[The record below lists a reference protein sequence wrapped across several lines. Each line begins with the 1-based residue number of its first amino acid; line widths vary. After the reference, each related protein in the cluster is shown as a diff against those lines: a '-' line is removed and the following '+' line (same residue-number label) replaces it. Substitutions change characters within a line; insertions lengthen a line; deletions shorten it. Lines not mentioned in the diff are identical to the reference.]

1 MCRKSSIYF
10 VEQIAL
16 EVSGIAAVRKEV
28 LVLEEAH
35 TVAGTLDALGSELR
49 VGLGERLAATGGETV
64 SGRVKKRRV
73 SLCSVRRS
81 WQCEPGEVGRGVGCA
96 ARRQSVGVHA
106 PCGVVEVAVD
116 LIEDLPLAV
125 DLLVVPAVRRVEV
138 DGQVEVH
145 GLLPMLGEG
154 GRALGVDGAG
164 GEAAGGQRYRAS
176 WASGR

>member
-1 MCRKSSIYF
+1 MSDRYRQNFKSSRGGDRSIRLAVRSQQSFVASTTFVLPFSHLKPTSFSMESVSLCRKSSVYF

-81 WQCEPGEVGRGVGCA
+81 WQCEPGEVGRGV
-96 ARRQSVGVHA
+96 RRT
-106 PCGVVEVAVD
+106 PPE
-116 LIEDLPLAV
+116 
-125 DLLVVPAVRRVEV
+125 RRCTRPV
-138 DGQVEVH
+138 
-145 GLLPMLGEG
+145 
-154 GRALGVDGAG
+154 
-164 GEAAGGQRYRAS
+164 
-176 WASGR
+176 WCC